1 MAKEK
6 TPKAN
11 KPDGRFKQLI
21 RVFKLTIQRDRA
33 ALWYTLAAFVAP
45 VVAGTLAGVF
55 LSAGNVL
62 TAGVW
67 IFTGVLAGVLVAL
80 IVLSRRAERTAYS
93 QIEGQ
98 PGAVGAVLKTAL
110 KRGWSGS
117 EMPVAMNPR
126 TQEAV
131 YRAVGP
137 AGVIL
142 IGEGTRSRVQ
152 VLLEDERRK
161 VNRVA
166 QGSPVH
172 FIYVCGDEE
181 STPLAKLS
189 STMLRF
195 KRKLNKSEVS
205 AVSARLRTVGLKLPI
220 PKGMDP
226 SRARAQRR

>member
-6 TPKAN
+6 TPKVN
-11 KPDGRFKQLI
+11 KPDGRVKQLI

-33 ALWYTLAAFVAP
+33 ALWYTLAAFFAP
-45 VVAGTLAGVF
+45 IVAGTVAGVF
-55 LSAGNVL
+55 LGGGNAL
-62 TAGVW
+62 TTGLW
-67 IFTGVLAGVLVAL
+67 IFTGLLAGVLVAL

-126 TQEAV
+126 TQEAI

-137 AGVIL
+137 AGVVL

-166 QGSPVH
+166 QGAPVH
-172 FIYVCGDEE
+172 FIYVCGDEQ

-195 KRKLNKSEVS
+195 KRSLNKSEVS